1 MSSYLAILF
10 QLKKKGGFRF
20 MAGCYKNG
28 CFISK
33 SWQGPPKQQLTKKP
47 LPELKVSVLALE

>member
-1 MSSYLAILF
+1 
-10 QLKKKGGFRF
+10 

>member
-1 MSSYLAILF
+1 MLQELLLHF
-10 QLKKKGGFRF
+10 
-20 MAGCYKNG
+20 
-28 CFISK
+28 K